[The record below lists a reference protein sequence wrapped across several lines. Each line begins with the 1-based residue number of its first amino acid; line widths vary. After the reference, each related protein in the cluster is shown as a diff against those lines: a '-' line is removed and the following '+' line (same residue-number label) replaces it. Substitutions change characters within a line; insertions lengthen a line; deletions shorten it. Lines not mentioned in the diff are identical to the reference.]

1 MFSVIS
7 WLTCFSRSSIL
18 PLAAPTAS
26 PPAARIV
33 PSVLR
38 TATWSGAIP
47 GTAAATICRIAAA
60 EGISDVSARMTTEAE
75 GG

>member
-7 WLTCFSRSSIL
+7 RLTCFSRSSIL
-18 PLAAPTAS
+18 PLVAPAAS

-33 PSVLR
+33 PSVLENGDVVGSHSR
-38 TATWSGAIP
+38 NRGGDDLPDGSGGRHLGAV
-47 GTAAATICRIAAA
+47 GA
-60 EGISDVSARMTTEAE
+60 MTTEAE